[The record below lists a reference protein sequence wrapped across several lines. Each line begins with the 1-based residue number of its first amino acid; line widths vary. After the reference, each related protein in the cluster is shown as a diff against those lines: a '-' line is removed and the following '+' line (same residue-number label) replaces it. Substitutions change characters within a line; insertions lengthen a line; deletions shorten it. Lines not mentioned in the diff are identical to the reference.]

1 MSSNNIVTQE
11 EYDLLNRLYL
21 DHKHKYETS
30 NYVYSI
36 LKKEYD
42 ELEQEYNKLFQFLFH
57 SNTQFDE
64 TNKVIFENIDELCKA
79 TDIDKVL
86 KNYDIIF
93 DEIF

>member
-42 ELEQEYNKLFQFLFH
+42 ELEQEYNKLFDNFQYIADIVVEL
-57 SNTQFDE
+57 QKE
-64 TNKVIFENIDELCKA
+64 KDELNN
-79 TDIDKVL
+79 IS
-86 KNYDIIF
+86 KNDN
-93 DEIF
+93 